1 MKTGKFI
8 QLGCVLIEISS
19 VRTFLRMK
27 CKMSEVDF
35 CEASDKEGSN
45 TGKMF

>member
-1 MKTGKFI
+1 MKTEKLI
-8 QLGCVLIEISS
+8 QLGYILIEMSS

-35 CEASDKEGSN
+35 CEAFDKEGSN